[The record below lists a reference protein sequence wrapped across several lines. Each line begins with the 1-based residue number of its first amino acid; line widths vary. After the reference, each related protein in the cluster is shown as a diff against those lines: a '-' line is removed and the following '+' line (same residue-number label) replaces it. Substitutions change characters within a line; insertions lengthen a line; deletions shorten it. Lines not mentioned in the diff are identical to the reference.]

1 MAIRTYLPVGSC
13 LPSGVSSVVYT
24 LPVVVSVANGVG
36 VMSKPLD
43 YDVDGRN
50 KRQRHDDVLAYSL
63 YEFDGHFN
71 ASSVSLSNALDSRSC
86 R

>member
-1 MAIRTYLPVGSC
+1 MAIRTYLPGGSC

-36 VMSKPLD
+36 VMSNLD

-50 KRQRHDDVLAYSL
+50 KRQRHDDVLAYGL
-63 YEFDGHFN
+63 YEFDGHFS